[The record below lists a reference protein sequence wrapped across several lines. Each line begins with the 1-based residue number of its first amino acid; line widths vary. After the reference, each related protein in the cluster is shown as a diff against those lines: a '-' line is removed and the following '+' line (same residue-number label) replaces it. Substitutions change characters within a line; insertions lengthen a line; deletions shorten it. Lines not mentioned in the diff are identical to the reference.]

1 MIALYNTEKKQL
13 MAVFKE
19 IQMASVYLY
28 GSRSRERS
36 RLWVRMIDKVRI
48 VNSRF
53 PFPVAV
59 REANS
64 KQVKL
69 VGDKDGII
77 FEGYPVANRI
87 NVSGTVY
94 KKFENEKTHESL
106 L

>member
-1 MIALYNTEKKQL
+1 

-28 GSRSRERS
+28 GSSSRERS
-36 RLWVRMIDKVRI
+36 RLWIRMIDKVRI

-53 PFPVAV
+53 SFPVAA

-77 FEGYPVANRI
+77 FEGYPVANTI

-94 KKFENEKTHESL
+94 KNFVNEKTHSCL